1 MSRTARISL
10 WSALL
15 VVFVCATLGL
25 TDQLTPVQN
34 CINALAKESNVAPDK
49 VRVMLVEGVV
59 WPDTSLGCPQPG
71 QAYAAVMTP
80 GYKVLLGLKEQ
91 RYQYHTD
98 MGQRLVLASTNGVPT
113 PANQIT
119 NPPPQQQ
126 VSPQQQTPALIAA
139 TACRDNLATRL
150 VLKPDEVTVTGI
162 QAVSFPDASL
172 GLPVPGEAAAQVVTP
187 GFIVTLNGN
196 NIGYLYTAA
205 GKTCRFG
212 GPIEARS
219 YSALYLEAIA
229 NEPNLN
235 SNLMQISLSGAC
247 PTLVVQGVTG
257 YRPQANGSVLA
268 QRRTSRSGFDLLYIP
283 PAGTGAPLKIASAF
297 DFGDGAV
304 NGDAKRW
311 VSYVRS
317 RAGAAWQV
325 AWGNVEPAK
334 ANLLDDILVAL
345 GGGGTRV
352 DLPAGA
358 TPARLYWVQ
367 DNPVALVMQ
376 DNAVVAHELLLANQ
390 KPSWRKLNTFSAAV
404 PEDFQLNKSE
414 TLIAKTS
421 VEQGKQVTRV
431 IRKWFT
437 GKETVVAAIGDFKAE
452 EMYLAMARFV
462 LLSGER
468 GGKTIGLTVDL
479 ASGVTLDAV
488 KESNGPVRMLLAPPQ
503 GWLWS
508 QLPATP

>member
-25 TDQLTPVQN
+25 ADQLTPLQN
-34 CINALAKESNVAPDK
+34 CIVSLAKQLNVSLSQ
-49 VRVMLVEGVV
+49 VRIMSVEGVI

-71 QAYAAVMTP
+71 QTYPQTATP
-80 GYKVLLGLKEQ
+80 GYKALLGVKEH
-91 RYQYHTD
+91 RYEYHTD
-98 MGQRLVLASTNGVPT
+98 MGHRALLAAIDGISVAEAQGGPV
-113 PANQIT
+113 ID
-119 NPPPQQQ
+119 
-126 VSPQQQTPALIAA
+126 PQQQTPALIAA
-139 TACRDNLATRL
+139 TACRENLATRL

-172 GLPVPGEAAAQVVTP
+172 GLPVPGEASAQVITP
-187 GFIVTLNGN
+187 GHIVTLNGN

-212 GPIEARS
+212 GPIEARA
-219 YSALYLEAIA
+219 YSALYLEAMP
-229 NEPNLN
+229 NEANLN

-247 PTLVVQGVTG
+247 PTLVAERVTA
-257 YRPQANGSVLA
+257 YRPQANGSILA
-268 QRRTSRSGFDLLYIP
+268 QRRTSRSGVDLLYVP
-283 PAGTGAPLKIASAF
+283 PLGGGDPIKVAAAF

-304 NGDAKRW
+304 NGDATRW
-311 VSYVRS
+311 LSYVRS

-325 AWGNVEPAK
+325 AWGKVEPAK

-352 DLPAGA
+352 DLPAGT

-376 DNAVVAHELLLANQ
+376 GNAVVAHELLLSNQ
-390 KPSWRKLNTFSAAV
+390 KPSWRKLNSFSAPV

-421 VEQGKQVTRV
+421 VEQGKPVTRV

-437 GKETVVAAIGDFKAE
+437 GKETIVAAIGDFKAN
-452 EMYLAMARFV
+452 EMYLAMSRFV

-488 KESNGPVRMLLAPPQ
+488 KDSRGPVRMLLAPPQ